1 LKKAILDNLDDYWYM
16 QIQNPV
22 KLKKRDY
29 QSFATLTMARMLYT
43 LKYGSVAS
51 KTKAA
56 VWAMDNLGKEW
67 TQLIENALAWPNS
80 PQKDEFVK
88 TVEFIKFAMEQSKN
102 I

>member
-1 LKKAILDNLDDYWYM
+1 M
-16 QIQNPV
+16 QIQYPV

-29 QSFATLTMARMLYT
+29 QSFAILTMTRMLYT
-43 LKYGSVAS
+43 LKYGLVVS

-67 TQLIENALAWPNS
+67 KQLIENALAWPNP

-88 TVEFIKFAMEQSKN
+88 TVEFIKFTMEQSEN